1 MSHEPQVAE
10 QRNVIVIRDGRAAGR
25 AVGAGPHDG
34 FAPGQPMNADVE
46 EAADERAES
55 RCNQVRTSV
64 NHDACRF
71 DLHVPTNPYVQQLNT
86 YLY

>member
-1 MSHEPQVAE
+1 
-10 QRNVIVIRDGRAAGR
+10 
-25 AVGAGPHDG
+25 
-34 FAPGQPMNADVE
+34 MNADVE
-46 EAADERAES
+46 EAADERAQS
-55 RCNQVRTSV
+55 RREQVRTSV